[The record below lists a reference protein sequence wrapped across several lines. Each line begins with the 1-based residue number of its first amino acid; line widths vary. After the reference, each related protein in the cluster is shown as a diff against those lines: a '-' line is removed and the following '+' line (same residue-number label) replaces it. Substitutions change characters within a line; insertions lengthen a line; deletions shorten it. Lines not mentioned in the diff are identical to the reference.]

1 MYLKF
6 YGLNEEPFRLTPDP
20 RFVHLAE
27 THREVL
33 TGMLESILQR
43 KGLMVVAGPAG
54 TGKTTLLNL
63 LLSQLS
69 SAEFTSRFI
78 STAFVWNPLMT
89 RAEMLEAILEEF
101 EVSCES
107 GSKPRRLMALQE
119 KMVETTRKGG
129 TSVLLIDE
137 AHLLTTELL
146 EEIRL
151 LSNSDSYNEKLL
163 QIVLC
168 GQPELLGVFERPEL
182 QSLRQ
187 RVVRVGRLRPLS
199 LAETRAYIA
208 QRLHS
213 AGHRG
218 NPIFTGTSVEH
229 IHRKTQGIPRLIN
242 QICDNCLTIG
252 AAAAMKQISADVVS
266 EAFHSL
272 GVAELSQADTERIT
286 EESRRRK
293 VEATVSSTMLGREGT
308 TSSIRLETP
317 TTRSAMTILFEGIK
331 PLRPASR
338 E

>member
-27 THREVL
+27 THRDVL

-63 LLSQLS
+63 LLNQLS
-69 SAEFTSRFI
+69 SPEFTSRFI

-101 EVSCES
+101 EVSCQS
-107 GSKPRRLMALQE
+107 SSKPRRLMALQE
-119 KMVETTRKGG
+119 KMVETTRRGG

-151 LSNSDSYNEKLL
+151 LSNSDSYREKLL
-163 QIVLC
+163 QIILC
-168 GQPELLGVFERPEL
+168 GQPELLSAFERPEL

-187 RVVRVGRLRPLS
+187 RVVRVGRLRSLS
-199 LAETRAYIA
+199 LAETRAYLA
-208 QRLHS
+208 QRLHA
-213 AGHRG
+213 AGHQG
-218 NPIFTGTSVEH
+218 HPIFAGAAIEQ

-242 QICDNCLTIG
+242 QLCDNCLTIG
-252 AAAAMKQISADVVS
+252 VTTGAKQIAADIVL

-272 GVAELSQADTERIT
+272 GVAELSQAETERNA
-286 EESRRRK
+286 EESVRRK
-293 VEATVSSTMLGREGT
+293 AEATVSSTLLGRAGT
-308 TSSIRLETP
+308 TPSIRLETP
-317 TTRSAMTILFEGIK
+317 TTRTAMTILFEGIK